1 MTPGLRALVVTGLSG
16 SGKSTALHVLEDLG
30 FYCVDNLP
38 VSLVPPFL
46 ELWTGARAE
55 VPRVAFGIDVRG
67 RAFLA
72 EFPVVFQ
79 QLRNAGVALEV
90 LYFEA
95 SDEVLVRRFS
105 ESRRPHPAADGG
117 SIADGIQVERE
128 ALRPL
133 REFADRVV
141 DTSALTVH
149 ELRAQLRYLVEQTE
163 AGRMT
168 VSLVSFGYKHGLPTD
183 VDLAFDCRFLPNPFF
198 VEELR
203 HKIGTD
209 PAVAK
214 FVLGNEDTQE
224 FLGQLMDLLTFT
236 LPRYQ
241 REGKSYLSIGI
252 GCTGGRHRSVVMA
265 EELRDRLERAGFQV
279 LVRHRDTTR

>member
-1 MTPGLRALVVTGLSG
+1 MTPSLRALVVTGLSG

-72 EFPVVFQ
+72 EFPLVFQ
-79 QLRNAGVALEV
+79 QLRTAGIALEV

-117 SIADGIQVERE
+117 SIADGIQKERE

-133 REFADRVV
+133 RECADRVV
-141 DTSALTVH
+141 DTSARRPGFTAG
-149 ELRAQLRYLVEQTE
+149 LRR
-163 AGRMT
+163 
-168 VSLVSFGYKHGLPTD
+168 
-183 VDLAFDCRFLPNPFF
+183 
-198 VEELR
+198 
-203 HKIGTD
+203 
-209 PAVAK
+209 
-214 FVLGNEDTQE
+214 
-224 FLGQLMDLLTFT
+224 
-236 LPRYQ
+236 
-241 REGKSYLSIGI
+241 
-252 GCTGGRHRSVVMA
+252 
-265 EELRDRLERAGFQV
+265 
-279 LVRHRDTTR
+279 